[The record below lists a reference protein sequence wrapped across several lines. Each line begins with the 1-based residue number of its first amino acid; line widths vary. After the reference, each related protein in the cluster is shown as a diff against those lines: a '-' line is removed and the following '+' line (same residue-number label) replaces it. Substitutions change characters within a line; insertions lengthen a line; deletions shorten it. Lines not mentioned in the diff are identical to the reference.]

1 MFGSKVKCGASKMRT
16 AVINSANVLQRLTR
30 SGGKESFSFLKN
42 YLSLSLRRK
51 LHVAAAPY
59 STTSVYST
67 RGSYSATSTVIY
79 CLTRRHSVA
88 HPRTFQSLL
97 LSRCMTT
104 GNRSSPNT
112 ANTVRY
118 IVATAIAVLGLSY
131 AAVPLYR
138 LFCQASG
145 YGGTVT
151 QVDPGEKV
159 EKMEPDRE
167 RTLVVRWVSS
177 SVLCVSARSCCCC
190 CCCVCVSYRFNA
202 DTSAGMRWQF
212 KPQQRE
218 ITVRSIHHTHRAHST
233 Q

>member
-1 MFGSKVKCGASKMRT
+1 M
-16 AVINSANVLQRLTR
+16 INSANVLQRLTR
-30 SGGKESFSFLKN
+30 SRGKESFSLLKN
-42 YLSLSLRRK
+42 CLSLSLRRK
-51 LHVAAAPY
+51 LHVAAAAPY
-59 STTSVYST
+59 STSPYIRTISVNST

-79 CLTRRHSVA
+79 CLTRRHSVT
-88 HPRTFQSLL
+88 HPRTFQSLC

-167 RTLVVRWVSS
+167 RTIVVRWVSS
-177 SVLCVSARSCCCC
+177 SVLCVSARSCC
-190 CCCVCVSYRFNA
+190 VCV
-202 DTSAGMRWQF
+202 TG
-212 KPQQRE
+212 
-218 ITVRSIHHTHRAHST
+218 ST
-233 Q
+233 LIPVLA